1 MKIGLILSLFLVT
14 FGIDGLS
21 QDQKELR
28 NQLFVLKLNLDEI
41 SSFLVKLEAI
51 ESPTAE
57 TVAYTGATCAYLA
70 KLTSNPF
77 KKIHYLNRSKRY
89 LNHAVDMDPK
99 NIEIRF
105 MRFLTQSQV
114 PGIFNL
120 GYDVRSDKTYIVNHL
135 DSLQLDGMTKKM
147 AEFLSGFLYESRY
160 CTLDEAEMLSTH
172 LYTIN

>member
-1 MKIGLILSLFLVT
+1 MKIGLILSLLLVT
-14 FGIDGLS
+14 FWVDGLS
-21 QDQKELR
+21 QDQKDLR
-28 NQLFVLKLNLDEI
+28 NELFVLKLNTDEI

-51 ESPTAE
+51 ESPSAE

-70 KLTSNPF
+70 KYTSNPF

-89 LNHAVDMDPK
+89 LNQAVGMDPK

-114 PGIFNL
+114 PGILNL
-120 GYDVRSDKTYIVNHL
+120 GYDVRSDKTYIVNNL
-135 DSLQLDGMTKKM
+135 DSLHLEGMTKEM
-147 AEFLSGFLYESRY
+147 TEFLSGFLYDSRY
-160 CTLDEAEMLSTH
+160 CTTNEAEMLSNH